1 MANGKRLTDYLASL
15 TVTQGRLAGAP
26 FPVLPWERRFT
37 GLADPVNHHNVTTGW
52 STMRRDV
59 DRQAAGPRREL

>member
-1 MANGKRLTDYLASL
+1 MPLKNGVNQAKRLTDYLASL

-37 GLADPVNHHNVTTGW
+37 GLADP
-52 STMRRDV
+52 
-59 DRQAAGPRREL
+59 GP